1 MSEPEIPA
9 LLGRY
14 RPQTLIGRGGEASIF
29 RATDEILDREVAIKL
44 YRSGGEEEMAQYR
57 TEQTALARLSHHGIV
72 SLIDAGID
80 YSAPKDPRPFLVME
94 LVSGSDLATTLDRR
108 ELSTEEIAEI
118 AYDLAE
124 ALEYVHANGV
134 VHRDI
139 KPSNVMLVAYGTTT
153 FRARA
158 RLTDFGIAGGVLASE
173 HTEAEG
179 RATTGTAA
187 YLSPEQA
194 SLKRAAPASDIY
206 SLGLVLLE
214 CFTHEVAFPG
224 EAVESALARL
234 KLDPRVPDDL
244 PGEWTALLRA
254 MTDRDPAA
262 RPTAAQLA
270 PAFRDAI
277 LAATSTPAMPA

>member
-1 MSEPEIPA
+1 MSEPTIPA

-29 RATDEILDREVAIKL
+29 KATDEILDREVAIKL

-94 LVSGSDLATTLDRR
+94 LVSGSDLATTLGQRT
-108 ELSTEEIAEI
+108 LNAEEIAEI

-139 KPSNVMLVAYGTTT
+139 KPSNVMLVTYGTTT

-158 RLTDFGIAGGVLASE
+158 RLTDFGIAGGILASDR
-173 HTEAEG
+173 TEAEG
-179 RATTGTAA
+179 KTTTGTAA

-194 SLKRAAPASDIY
+194 SLLTATPASDIY

-214 CFTHEVAFPG
+214 CFTREVTFPG
-224 EAVESALARL
+224 AAVESALTRL
-234 KLDPRVPDDL
+234 TVDPPVPDGL

-254 MTDRDPAA
+254 MTARDPAA
-262 RPTAAQLA
+262 RPSAAQLT
-270 PAFRDAI
+270 PAFREEVM
-277 LAATSTPAMPA
+277 AAASASA